1 MTSLEQQLAMIIT
14 EPVQALGYELLGVEL
29 NHGRIATLRVY
40 IDNEPGITVDDCV
53 EVSRQVSAVLDV
65 EDPIQVTYNLEVS
78 SPGIERP
85 LFTPEHYQRFID
97 REVQLVLR
105 QSIQRRRKWRGI
117 IKSVDAQTLSL
128 LIEDNLLD
136 FALDNIQKANLVA
149 NI

>member
-1 MTSLEQQLAMIIT
+1 MTSLEQQLTMIIT

-85 LFTPEHYQRFID
+85 LFTPEHYRRFID

>member
-85 LFTPEHYQRFID
+85 LFTPEHYRRFID